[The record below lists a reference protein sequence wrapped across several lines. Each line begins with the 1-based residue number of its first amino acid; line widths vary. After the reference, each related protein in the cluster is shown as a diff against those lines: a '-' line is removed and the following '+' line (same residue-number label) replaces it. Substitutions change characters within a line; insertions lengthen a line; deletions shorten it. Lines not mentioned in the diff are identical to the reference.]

1 MKTNGWR
8 REHSTKGTQLF
19 FFSFYVKS
27 TQRYG
32 LPVSFSEEW
41 PWGQL
46 QGSDALRGD
55 SYFGGTGGGAR
66 NPIPTCMASVIVHII
81 SLWQKPLQPPGT
93 GCWPRESVL
102 PAAWG
107 PRSWQ
112 LRGGVEGLRVRRASW
127 KAQVPVFLKIVGIP
141 IDRTAGRGRKVK
153 AVCPCI
159 CQIYQLSC
167 GSFEQLDKMKSGALS
182 WISNPRD
189 RCDTHPFGQPVL
201 SLFQAHFWFCQLY
214 SCITK
219 PQNQPLPWFRLRPK
233 KQE

>member
-8 REHSTKGTQLF
+8 RERSAKGTQLF
-19 FFSFYVKS
+19 FFFLCEKH
-27 TQRYG
+27 
-32 LPVSFSEEW
+32 SEVW
-41 PWGQL
+41 VTRQL
-46 QGSDALRGD
+46 LRGVTMG
-55 SYFGGTGGGAR
+55 SATRVWCPQRRFLFWRHGGGAR

-112 LRGGVEGLRVRRASW
+112 LHGGVEGLRVHRASW

-141 IDRTAGRGRKVK
+141 IDRNVGRGRKVK

-167 GSFEQLDKMKSGALS
+167 GSFEQLDKMKSGALL

-214 SCITK
+214 SCITM

>member
-1 MKTNGWR
+1 MGYPSASQR
-8 REHSTKGTQLF
+8 SDHGVSYKGLT
-19 FFSFYVKS
+19 
-27 TQRYG
+27 
-32 LPVSFSEEW
+32 PSEEI
-41 PWGQL
+41 L
-46 QGSDALRGD
+46 ILEARGRGKKPNTHLHGFCYR
-55 SYFGGTGGGAR
+55 SYHLTVTKA
-66 NPIPTCMASVIVHII
+66 T
-81 SLWQKPLQPPGT
+81 QPPGT

-141 IDRTAGRGRKVK
+141 IDRNAGRGRKVK

-167 GSFEQLDKMKSGALS
+167 GSFEQLDKMKSGALL

-214 SCITK
+214 SCITM